1 MVDKQANIDLVFRN
15 GLREYEVLPP
25 PEVWNSILPSVRKKQ
40 SPTVLLRAAAL
51 ALILVSVSVL
61 AYQLTRQTS
70 IPFDAGFL
78 AFDQESSRAGT
89 ILMNT
94 PVAVPVTENRS
105 ELPVSDNP
113 PTQPLYDQEPEAAI
127 PSATIQTTTIT
138 LLNNDDDREGL
149 HGTLSSM
156 FIRQDDPEDFFANNY
171 GQVPAPPPVTEK
183 INRWSVTA
191 MASPTYQSALS
202 KGSGEMAREI
212 LSTEQT
218 NFSYTG
224 GLSFSYRVSDKFS
237 IQSGLYYS
245 SLGQEVGGIS
255 AFGGF
260 SDYTYS
266 KGDHNFEVMTS
277 SGLVYT
283 NNADIF
289 LFDGVGGRVNSRFN
303 NDTFDPAKA
312 SLNYINS
319 SIHQNFSYIEMP
331 VFLRYKVVD
340 GTVGFN
346 IIGGFSY
353 NMLVNNSVYAVF
365 EGDKYRVGKT
375 EGVSN
380 FMLSSSLGMGLEY
393 TVTDNLSLNLE
404 PTFRYYLN
412 PFSTMPGLK
421 NHPYSIGVFSGLSY
435 KF

>member
-25 PEVWNSILPSVRKKQ
+25 PEVWTSILPSVRKKQ
-40 SPTVLLRAAAL
+40 SPSVLLRAAAL

-61 AYQLTRQTS
+61 AYQLTRQTT
-70 IPFDAGFL
+70 IPFDTGFL
-78 AFDQESSRAGT
+78 AFDQESSRPET
-89 ILMNT
+89 VLRDT
-94 PVAVPVTENRS
+94 PVSVDAPLNMS
-105 ELPVSDNP
+105 ESTPSDSPVS
-113 PTQPLYDQEPEAAI
+113 QPSYDQEQVIPV
-127 PSATIQTTTIT
+127 PSAIFQGTTIPV
-138 LLNNDDDREGL
+138 LNDDADREGL
-149 HGTLSSM
+149 HGMLASI
-156 FIRQDDPEDFFANNY
+156 FDKKDDPDDFFTY
-171 GQVPAPPPVTEK
+171 YPEQVPAPPPVTEK

-283 NNADIF
+283 NNSDVF

-303 NDTFDPAKA
+303 NDSFDPAKA
-312 SLNYINS
+312 SLKYINS
-319 SIHQNFSYIEMP
+319 SIHQNFSYLEMP

-353 NMLVNNSVYAVF
+353 NMLVNNSVYAVS
-365 EGDKYRVGKT
+365 EGDRYRVGKT

-412 PFSTMPGLK
+412 PFSTLPGLK
-421 NHPYSIGVFSGLSY
+421 NHPYSVGVFSGLSY

>member
-25 PEVWNSILPSVRKKQ
+25 PEVWNSIRPSLRKRQ
-40 SPTVLLRAAAL
+40 TPYILLRAAAM
-51 ALILVSVSVL
+51 ALLLVSVSVL
-61 AYQLTRQTS
+61 VYQLTRQTTVT
-70 IPFDAGFL
+70 FDSGFL
-78 AFDQESSRAGT
+78 AFDQESSRPETDLSSVSPSVRVPDAR
-89 ILMNT
+89 
-94 PVAVPVTENRS
+94 PVTSFPDE
-105 ELPVSDNP
+105 PVNP
-113 PTQPLYDQEPEAAI
+113 SPVHQEVVSPI
-127 PSATIQTTTIT
+127 PSAEVRTTSISS
-138 LLNNDDDREGL
+138 LSNDDTDEFT
-149 HGTLSSM
+149 GTLAS
-156 FIRQDDPEDFFANNY
+156 IINNQVEPDNFFTS
-171 GQVPAPPPVTEK
+171 GTDQIPAPAPETEK

-212 LSTEQT
+212 LSTEQA

-224 GLSFSYRVSDKFS
+224 GLSFSYKINDKLS

-266 KGDHNFEVMTS
+266 KGDRNFEVLTS

-283 NNADIF
+283 NNSDVF
-289 LFDGVGGRVNSRFN
+289 LFDGVGGRVHSRFDD
-303 NDTFDPAKA
+303 DTFDPEKA
-312 SLNYINS
+312 SLKYINS
-319 SIHQNFSYIEMP
+319 SLHQNFSYLEMP

-346 IIGGFSY
+346 LIGGFSY
-353 NMLVNNSVYAVF
+353 NMLVNNSVYAVY
-365 EGDKYRVGKT
+365 EGSKYRVGKT

-393 TVTDNLSLNLE
+393 SVTEKLSLNLE

-412 PFSTMPGLK
+412 PFSTLPELK
-421 NHPYSIGVFSGLSY
+421 SHPYSVGIFSGLSY

>member
-1 MVDKQANIDLVFRN
+1 MADKQANIDLVFRN

-25 PEVWNSILPSVRKKQ
+25 PEVWNSIRPSIRKKYY
-40 SPTVLLRAAAL
+40 PYTLLRVAAL
-51 ALILVSVSVL
+51 AIILVSVSIL
-61 AYQLTRQTS
+61 AHQLTRQTS
-70 IPFDAGFL
+70 TTFDAGFL
-78 AFDQESSRAGT
+78 AFDQESSRQEVVTGDAS
-89 ILMNT
+89 
-94 PVAVPVTENRS
+94 PYVPVPDSGSRTSPSQGMAGQPFSTVESVTPIPAARIIDAGI
-105 ELPVSDNP
+105 PV
-113 PTQPLYDQEPEAAI
+113 
-127 PSATIQTTTIT
+127 
-138 LLNNDDDREGL
+138 LNEYKEDSPGSL
-149 HGTLSSM
+149 TSM
-156 FIRQDDPEDFFANNY
+156 LIRQPEPAISFDYNPS
-171 GQVPAPPPVTEK
+171 QVPAPAPAAEK

-191 MASPTYQSALS
+191 MASPTYQSALAQ
-202 KGSGEMAREI
+202 GSGDMAREI
-212 LSTEQT
+212 LSSEQT

-224 GLSFSYRVSDKFS
+224 GLSFSYRISDKFS

-260 SDYTYS
+260 GDYIYS

-283 NNADIF
+283 DNADVF
-289 LFDGVGGRVNSRFN
+289 LFDGVGGRVHSRY
-303 NDTFDPAKA
+303 NDDSFDPSKA
-312 SLNYINS
+312 SLQYLNS
-319 SIHQNFSYIEMP
+319 SIHQNFSYLEMP

-346 IIGGFSY
+346 LIGGFSY
-353 NMLVNNSVYAVF
+353 NMLVNNSVYAVYD
-365 EGDKYRVGKT
+365 GDKYRVGKT

-393 TVTDNLSLNLE
+393 TVTKKLSLNLE

-412 PFSTMPGLK
+412 PFSTLPGLK

-435 KF
+435 RF